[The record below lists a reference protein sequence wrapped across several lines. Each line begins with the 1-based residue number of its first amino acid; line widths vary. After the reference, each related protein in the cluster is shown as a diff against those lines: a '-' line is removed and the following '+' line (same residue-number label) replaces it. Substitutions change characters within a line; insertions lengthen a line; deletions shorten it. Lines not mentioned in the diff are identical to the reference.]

1 MHATPPPPPPLPPRQ
16 PQDLFKS
23 QLQAQM
29 VVKPTS
35 APAAATAAGGAGS
48 AAAAAPAAPA
58 YKGVGDCAATIIRQ
72 RGIAGIFQ
80 GLQATVAR
88 NIVGVSAY
96 FYFYE
101 AFRAL
106 QAKGRPVDTLSPLQV
121 LLAGGM
127 GG

>member
-1 MHATPPPPPPLPPRQ
+1 MFGPTHHNFTAQ

-29 VVKPTS
+29 VAKPAEAAAGAGAGAGAAS
-35 APAAATAAGGAGS
+35 AAPAAAGAGR
-48 AAAAAPAAPA
+48 PA

-80 GLQATVAR
+80 GLQATIAR

-106 QAKGRPVDTLSPLQV
+106 QARGKPVETLSPLQV